1 MQLVLIKDDCR
12 QLGISCATSSG
23 VSIASRIVVRE
34 GPVAAELASGSAPS
48 RCLEPHCPTVLPL
61 DATEWQADC
70 ALGTTEWRGSQHTR
84 SCQEI
89 LCHSAP
95 PSVRQTAHSAPPS
108 GAAEPHRSSARAP
121 RAPPGG
127 ASGKTA
133 TRRLS
138 WREGACGLPV
148 DQAPPYWPEK
158 ASLAHP

>member
-1 MQLVLIKDDCR
+1 MQFVLIKDDCR
-12 QLGISCATSSG
+12 QLGISCATSSR

-48 RCLEPHCPTVLPL
+48 RCPEPHCPTVLSL

-95 PSVRQTAHSAPPS
+95 SSGRQTAHSALLS
-108 GAAEPHRSSARAP
+108 GTAEP
-121 RAPPGG
+121 RAPLPGTSQ
-127 ASGKTA
+127 ARP
-133 TRRLS
+133 RRDARAGGRGRADCPPTKL
-138 WREGACGLPV
+138 RRIGLRRRH
-148 DQAPPYWPEK
+148 WPTHEK
-158 ASLAHP
+158 

>member
-12 QLGISCATSSG
+12 RLGISCATSSR

-34 GPVAAELASGSAPS
+34 GPVAAELASGSASS

-61 DATEWQADC
+61 DATEWQADR

-95 PSVRQTAHSAPPS
+95 SSGRQTAHSALLS
-108 GAAEPHRSSARAP
+108 GTAEP
-121 RAPPGG
+121 RAPLPGTSQ
-127 ASGKTA
+127 ARP
-133 TRRLS
+133 RRDARAGGRGRADCPPTKL
-138 WREGACGLPV
+138 RRIGLRRRH
-148 DQAPPYWPEK
+148 WPTHEK
-158 ASLAHP
+158 